1 MLLSK
6 AFNDKLPRLLR
17 FPSPPTSPPLPIIY
31 YITSVHAP
39 GNAEPGSHP
48 PTKASPSID
57 YDEQGFPPPLTPS
70 PPPGSALL
78 GGAGG
83 TEGGKMRGTKG
94 RLSLTFP

>member
-31 YITSVHAP
+31 YITSVLAP

-70 PPPGSALL
+70 PPPLTPPPPPPAPPSWVVQ
-78 GGAGG
+78 
-83 TEGGKMRGTKG
+83 EGLRGEK
-94 RLSLTFP
+94 